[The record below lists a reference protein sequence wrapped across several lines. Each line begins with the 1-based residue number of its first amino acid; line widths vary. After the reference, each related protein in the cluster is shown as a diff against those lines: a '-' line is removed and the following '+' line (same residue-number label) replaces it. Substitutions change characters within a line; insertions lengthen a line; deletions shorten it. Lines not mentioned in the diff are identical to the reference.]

1 MCAWDA
7 TGTAPAQATPVFDA
21 PLDPWLR
28 MRLAPGHGASRPA
41 FDGATVRNALRAI
54 AGARPDPAMLA
65 LELRPVR
72 ALLERERGWLR
83 QRLADGA
90 PVAEI
95 ARAEA
100 RLLDG
105 TVIGLCHLGRL
116 LEPRPAGM
124 VPPLAAIARGDYG
137 RRKLVPGA
145 SADLLFLVAGDPVGR
160 AHGLALAQFVTR
172 ELGGLG
178 WQTSSAGRTVRGC
191 LAETHLDPAIA
202 ADLSAARVVGGSQGL
217 FADLRAGLV
226 QAMRREQVWTMRGTP
241 ERSAATVLAA

>member
-1 MCAWDA
+1 MCAHHVA
-7 TGTAPAQATPVFDA
+7 GTAPARATPALDA

-28 MRLAPGHGASRPA
+28 MRLAPVRGARRPA
-41 FDGATVRNALRAI
+41 LGGARVRDALHAI
-54 AGARPDPAMLA
+54 ASARPDPAMLA

-72 ALLERERGWLR
+72 VLLERERGGLR

-116 LEPRPAGM
+116 LEPRPADM
-124 VPPLAAIARGDYG
+124 EPPLAVIARGDY
-137 RRKLVPGA
+137 RRPKLAPGE
-145 SADLLFLVAGDPVGR
+145 SADLLFLVAADPVRR
-160 AHGLALAQFVTR
+160 AHGLAVAQFVMR
-172 ELGGLG
+172 ELAGLG
-178 WQTSSAGRTVRGC
+178 WQASGTKRTVRGC

-202 ADLSAARVVGGSQGL
+202 SDLSAARLVWGCHGL
-217 FADLRAGLV
+217 FADLRAGLMQV
-226 QAMRREQVWTMRGTP
+226 LRRGHAPMIRGAP
-241 ERSAATVLAA
+241 ARSARPVLAA